1 MTYPVSTLQK
11 TSNPITGLYYK
22 LVQDPVAI
30 SISRLKR
37 ISSVPLI
44 KNNLFEAKATN

>member
-30 SISRLKR
+30 SRLKR